1 MKIPAG
7 KISDIKKIP
16 TKISLI
22 YAFIGGLWIL
32 FSDMILGLF
41 FEDPAAI
48 TRHQTIKGWFFIVIT
63 AFMLFVLLR
72 NYIGL
77 IRRSEEALRKSADE
91 IFDLYNNAPC
101 GYHSLDKDGV
111 FVRVNDTEL
120 SWLGYS
126 QEELIGKKK
135 FTDIITP
142 SGLKVFRNIFPELM
156 ERGWAK
162 DLEFEIIRK
171 DGSVIPVLVS
181 STAVKDDYGNF
192 IMSRS
197 TLFDITDL
205 KRAEETIQ
213 YQTYH
218 DTLTGLPN
226 RALFMDRLS
235 LEIPRMQN
243 SQKKVAV
250 LLLNIDRFKT
260 INDWLGHAA
269 GNMLIKDAST
279 RLKANIREF
288 DTIARI
294 GGDEFTILLTGIAQ
308 PEDAIRAAEAAIK
321 VFKEPFTADNQE
333 LRVTASIGISV
344 SPDDGEDPE
353 DLVKNA
359 GIAMYYAKDQGGNSY
374 QFFNSALNI
383 RTVERILLEN
393 RLHNA
398 LDRGELVVYYQPLV
412 DMKTYQITGAEAL
425 VRWKHPDLGLLN
437 PTQFIPVAEEIGL
450 VISIDQWVM
459 RTACGQLKSW
469 QKAECPIRYISV
481 NLSALQFQQPNLGKN
496 ISGILEETG
505 LSPESLGIEITE
517 TLAMQDTELTAR
529 NLNLLNAMGIVLS
542 IDDFGT
548 GYSSLSYLKKL
559 PIHKLKIDQS
569 FTRHLSND
577 ADYQAIVGAVIA
589 MAHILK
595 LKVLAEG
602 VETEEQMAFL
612 KSRDCDEMQGFLYSE
627 PLPAGEFEEMFAE
640 KRCRLT

>member
-7 KISDIKKIP
+7 KTSNIKSIP
-16 TKISLI
+16 LKISLI

-41 FEDPAAI
+41 YEDPAAI
-48 TRHQTIKGWFFIVIT
+48 TRLQTFKGWFFIGIT
-63 AFMLFVLLR
+63 AFMVFVLLK
-72 NYIGL
+72 NYVGV
-77 IRRSEEALRKSADE
+77 IRRSEEELRKSADE

-111 FVRVNDTEL
+111 FVRINDTEL

-126 QEELIGKKK
+126 QEEIIGKKK
-135 FTDIITP
+135 FTDLITP
-142 SGLKVFRNIFPELM
+142 SGLKVFREIFPELM
-156 ERGWAK
+156 ERGWAR

-171 DGSVIPVLVS
+171 DGSVMPVLMS
-181 STAVKDDYGNF
+181 ATAIKDEYGNF
-192 IMSRS
+192 IMSRA

-213 YQTYH
+213 YQAYH

-226 RALFMDRLS
+226 RALFADRLS
-235 LEIPRMQN
+235 LEVPRMEN
-243 SQKKVAV
+243 SKKKIAV

-269 GNMLIKDAST
+269 GNILIKKASA
-279 RLKANIREF
+279 RLKTSIREF

-294 GGDEFTILLTGIAQ
+294 GGDEFTILMTGIAQ
-308 PEDAIRAAEAAIK
+308 PEDATRAAEAALA
-321 VFKEPFTADNQE
+321 VFKEPFMVETHE
-333 LRVTASIGISV
+333 LTVSASIGISI
-344 SPDDGEDPE
+344 SPEDGKDPE
-353 DLVKNA
+353 LLIKNA
-359 GIAMYYAKDQGGNSY
+359 GTAMYYAKDQGGNNF

-393 RLHNA
+393 RLRNA
-398 LDRGELVVYYQPLV
+398 LSRGELIVYYQPLV
-412 DMKTYQITGAEAL
+412 DMDTYQITGAEAL
-425 VRWKHPDLGLLN
+425 VRWQHPELGLLN
-437 PTQFIPVAEEIGL
+437 PVQFIQVAEDIGL
-450 VISIDQWVM
+450 VIAIDQWVM

-469 QKAECPIRYISV
+469 LRAECPIHYISV
-481 NLSALQFQQPNLGKN
+481 NLSALQFQQPSLANK
-496 ISGILEETG
+496 ISEILEETG
-505 LSPESLGIEITE
+505 LTADSLGIEITE

-529 NLNLLNAMGIVLS
+529 NLNQLNAMGIRLS

-569 FTRHLSND
+569 FSRHLSND
-577 ADYQAIVGAVIA
+577 SEYQAIVGAIIA

-602 VETEEQMAFL
+602 VETEEQRAFL
-612 KSRDCDEMQGFLYSE
+612 QTRGCDEMQGFLFSE
-627 PLPAGEFEEMFAE
+627 PLPAAEFEKMFIFP
-640 KRCRLT
+640 KCQ